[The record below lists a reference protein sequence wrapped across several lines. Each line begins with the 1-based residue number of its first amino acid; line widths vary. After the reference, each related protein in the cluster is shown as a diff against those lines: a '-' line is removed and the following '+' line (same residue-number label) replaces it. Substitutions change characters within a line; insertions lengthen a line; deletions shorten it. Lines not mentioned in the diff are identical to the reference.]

1 MVLVDTSVWINFFA
15 GDEKAI
21 GLEKLIDSNNLC
33 INDLI
38 LTELIPSINHLREYE
53 LKDLLYSVRK
63 IEITLDWNVLI
74 QLQTMNLQNGINRV
88 GIPDLMIAQ
97 NAIENGIEL
106 FANDKHFE
114 LMSKVHP
121 LKLY

>member
-1 MVLVDTSVWINFFA
+1 MVLVDTSVWINYFA

-38 LTELIPSINHLREYE
+38 LTELIPSINHLKEYV

-63 IEITLDWNVLI
+63 IELTIDWNILI
-74 QLQTMNLQNGINRV
+74 QLQTINLKNGINRV

-97 NAIENGIEL
+97 NAIENGIDL

-114 LMSKVHP
+114 LMSKIHP